1 MYALDKLTYCM
12 HIKYFMNIT
21 FDPEKSLQ
29 HLDKHGVSLDLAAE
43 IEWETAITWVDNRKD
58 YAEQRMAGI
67 GYIELRLYFVVFVD
81 RDDNRRV
88 ISLRKAN
95 KREENRYANT

>member
-1 MYALDKLTYCM
+1 
-12 HIKYFMNIT
+12 
-21 FDPEKSLQ
+21 
-29 HLDKHGVSLDLAAE
+29 
-43 IEWETAITWVDNRKD
+43 
-58 YAEQRMAGI
+58 MAGI
-67 GYIELRLYFVVFVD
+67 GYIELRLYYVVFVD

>member
-1 MYALDKLTYCM
+1 
-12 HIKYFMNIT
+12 MNIT
-21 FDPEKSLQ
+21 FDPAKSLQ
-29 HLDKHGVSLDLAAE
+29 NLDKHGVSLDLAAE

-67 GYIELRLYFVVFVD
+67 GYIELRLYYVVFVD